1 MQFHNEK
8 ISKLHNLESVFIGEV
23 DEERDEDPWR
33 HSHSVIAQE
42 NEAMRQQIINLEYER
57 MQMRQELMA
66 VQDENDTNSSFHQE
80 VDNPELMALTNEN
93 LQLES
98 EIEILQAREQELIQ
112 KSIGGWRMPWPQVNP
127 QGPYARFQSAN

>member
-1 MQFHNEK
+1 
-8 ISKLHNLESVFIGEV
+8 
-23 DEERDEDPWR
+23 
-33 HSHSVIAQE
+33 
-42 NEAMRQQIINLEYER
+42 MRQQIINLEYER

-112 KSIGGWRMPWPQVNP
+112 KSIGG
-127 QGPYARFQSAN
+127 